1 MWTSL
6 PSMHNVKCTPYC
18 KFSILWSIKWVSY
31 TLTLLA
37 KMLGLCYS
45 TDKII
50 HTMMTVTV
58 SVIHCCLCSS
68 TNQNSARCHV
78 PTAPPLAKCTQRQRE
93 HQRMPNDVYA
103 TTHNRY
109 NCRRIRCVTNSRRKR
124 LQFTP
129 FGRRSCDDDVSYFR
143 CAVCMTRNSH
153 GHLSRVSI

>member
-6 PSMHNVKCTPYC
+6 PSTHNVTCTPYC

-37 KMLGLCYS
+37 KMLGFCYS

-50 HTMMTVTV
+50 HTMFIVTV
-58 SVIHCCLCSS
+58 SVMFFNQSQFSALSCTHC
-68 TNQNSARCHV
+68 
-78 PTAPPLAKCTQRQRE
+78 PPAKCIRRQRE
-93 HQRMPNDVYA
+93 HQRMPNDVY
-103 TTHNRY
+103 TTSHNHY
-109 NCRRIRCVTNSRRKR
+109 NCRRISRVTNSRRKH